1 MCQHQQQ
8 QHTHLRDNL
17 AQLLQLRDDE
27 NTECQY
33 CSKGSSIIIT
43 SSGSIIIIITICT
56 CA

>member
-1 MCQHQQQ
+1 MCQQQQQ

-27 NTECQY
+27 HTECQY
-33 CSKGSSIIIT
+33 CSKGSIIIIT
-43 SSGSIIIIITICT
+43 SSNIIIIITICT